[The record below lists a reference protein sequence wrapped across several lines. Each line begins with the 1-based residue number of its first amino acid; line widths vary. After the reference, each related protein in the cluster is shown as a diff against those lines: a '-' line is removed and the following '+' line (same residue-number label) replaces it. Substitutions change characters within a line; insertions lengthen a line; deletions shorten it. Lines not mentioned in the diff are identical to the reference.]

1 MRKRAIARF
10 CVFERG
16 TIGKVKKKKHHSKKE
31 SRPGNR
37 RHPPVNER
45 KVVEQV
51 KALAEPLCM
60 AEGLDLIYV
69 EFQREAGGRILRLY
83 IDKPGGISLNDCVD
97 VSRQMGDLI
106 DVNLENIGPFN
117 LEVTSPGP
125 SRPLATPED
134 FEKFKGNRVKIRT
147 TRPIEGQKNFKGV
160 LLGISGGQINLQVD
174 DHILTIPN
182 QDILKARL
190 DAD

>member
-10 CVFERG
+10 CVFKRG
-16 TIGKVKKKKHHSKKE
+16 DQGKVKKKKHNLKKG
-31 SRPGNR
+31 SRAGGP
-37 RHPPVNER
+37 RHPPVNE
-45 KVVEQV
+45 KKIVEQV
-51 KALAEPLCM
+51 KALAEPLCK

-83 IDKPGGISLNDCVD
+83 IDKPGGINLNDCVG
-97 VSRQMGDLI
+97 VSRQMGDIL
-106 DVNLENIGPFN
+106 DVNLDDIGPFN

-125 SRPLATPED
+125 SRPLAAPED

-147 TRPIEGQKNFKGV
+147 NRPIDGQKNFKGV
-160 LLGISGGQINLQVD
+160 LLGISGGQINLQLDEQV
-174 DHILTIPN
+174 LAIPN

-190 DAD
+190 AD